1 MKSFFLQE
9 MQEEE
14 KIRWMRRA
22 LQLARMGSAAVAP
35 NPLVGCV
42 LVHPEKGLIGEG
54 WHREFGKSHAEVN
67 AIASVQN
74 PKLISGSTAILNLE
88 PCAHFG
94 KTPPCA
100 ELLIEKKVARVIISN
115 TDPNPLVSGNG
126 IAMLEKAGISV
137 ECGVLENEGRDLN
150 RFFFLAQ
157 EKKRPFVCLK
167 WAQSADGF
175 IAGEMGKQVWISS
188 SQSRLMVHKM
198 RSEYQAIMTG
208 RNTLRTDNPLLNLRD
223 WPGRQPVRVI
233 SDPHLNLSK
242 ELRIFHDRT
251 APVWILN
258 EKLNSEEGHIRYI
271 CIRDT
276 DNLHIMLSFLWKE
289 GIQSLMV
296 EGGNYLLSRFME
308 AGLWDEAVIFQAPEK
323 LTTGIPAPP
332 LPPAQFL
339 KTQSFSGIDLLSRY
353 STFQ

>member
-1 MKSFFLQE
+1 MKSFFLQH

-42 LVHPEKGLIGEG
+42 LVHPVKGLIGEG

-67 AIASVQN
+67 AIASVQH
-74 PKLISGSTAILNLE
+74 PELIPGSTAILNLE

-115 TDPNPLVSGNG
+115 TDPNPLVSGKG

-137 ECGVLENEGRDLN
+137 ECGILEKEGRDVN

-157 EKKRPFVCLK
+157 EKKRPYICLK

-175 IAGEMGKQVWISS
+175 IAGEEGKQVWISS
-188 SQSRLMVHKM
+188 SQSRLLVHKM
-198 RSEYQAIMTG
+198 RSEHQAIMTG
-208 RNTLRTDNPLLNLRD
+208 RNTLRMDNPLLNLRD

-233 SDPHLNLSK
+233 SDPQLKLNR
-242 ELRIFHDRT
+242 ELRIFHDRS

-258 EKLNSEEGHIRYI
+258 EKVNAEEGHIRYI
-271 CIRDT
+271 CLKDS
-276 DNLHIMLSFLWKE
+276 DNLSAMLSFLWKE
-289 GIQSLMV
+289 GIHSMLV
-296 EGGNYLLSRFME
+296 EGGNYLTSRFME
-308 AGLWDEAVIFQAPEK
+308 AGLWDEAVLFQSPHK
-323 LTTGIPAPP
+323 LGSGIPAPP
-332 LPPAQFL
+332 LPPGKLL
-339 KTQSFSGIDLLSRY
+339 KKQSFCGIDLVSRY